1 MTPGGAFP
9 PASGVRATRL
19 TPDHARDVV
28 DVFCDAFRAYPV
40 MTYVVG
46 PGQRDFDRRL
56 QRLIELFVL
65 RRLKYAFALGVSAGD
80 ELAGAATMTLPGEP
94 PAPPEIVAL
103 NDAVWAE
110 LGRDACERYER
121 YKAATQPLSDPR
133 RHHHLNMIGVRHAH
147 MGRGLARP
155 LLEAVARLAEDDPD
169 SAGVSLTTEVP
180 RNVDLYRH
188 FGFRV
193 IGQARVAPEL
203 ETWSLFRERDR

>member
-1 MTPGGAFP
+1 MSPGGASST
-9 PASGVRATRL
+9 SGVRATRL
-19 TPDHARDVV
+19 SPDRAREVV
-28 DVFCDAFRAYPV
+28 EVFCDAFRAYPV
-40 MTYVVG
+40 MTYVIG
-46 PGQRDFDRRL
+46 PGHHDFDRRL

-80 ELAGAATMTLPGEP
+80 ELAGAATMTVPGEP

-103 NDAVWAE
+103 NDAVWSD
-110 LGRDACERYER
+110 LGADACERYER
-121 YKAATQPLSDPR
+121 YKAATQPLNDPR

-155 LLEAVARLAEDDPD
+155 LLDAVARFGEEDPD

-193 IGQARVAPEL
+193 IGEARVAPGL